1 MATAANGVLT
11 PIERG
16 AAPAPRWLSDS
27 RVLALLDFAAGAAAV
42 VVLVSLAIVVVGHIT
57 DRYHLN
63 FATGVSAA
71 LAERLNGGVLYPAL
85 YDGAHY
91 GGTRYMPLSF
101 AIHAGLAHFTGEYI
115 LSGKLVA
122 FFLST
127 ILCIQ
132 LYCIVREF
140 GCGRGVS
147 LALASLGVV
156 TQSGYLVATSIRA
169 DLMAVV
175 LQLGALQV
183 ARGGDSAARAT
194 GAGVLCTLALLAKFT
209 AAWAPAAILIVYF
222 VKHRRASVIFLASWL
237 CTLAVALICL
247 HIGTSGRMLDS
258 FRAAAVQNVG
268 VVSILKSPIA
278 FLARLGR
285 GGAAEAFLIPLAI
298 LECVLALRQ
307 RRFTIYHGALLLLLP
322 ILLVI
327 FTDLGADFNHLLDL
341 VVLAIPLAGSLWAS
355 LPSTDRAHV
364 AVRSGLAVAVCWVLF
379 MCWTATLGNPLRV
392 VVTTWIKHG
401 KTGFPAKPLAGLV
414 PDDATLLCEDPWIPV
429 SRNQA
434 PTIIDPYAVACMTRT
449 HPKLYAD
456 LVKRI
461 EDGGFD
467 QIVLRLHG
475 GDFDPSEE
483 GEWEDR
489 TIGRPAINAVRSHY
503 VVQKQ
508 AEGYLI
514 YAPRKRD
521 EGTEMRRAAN

>member
-1 MATAANGVLT
+1 MSVVTNNILKPVQH
-11 PIERG
+11 G
-16 AAPAPRWLSDS
+16 AAPRWLTDG
-27 RVLALLDFAAGAAAV
+27 RILALLEFTAGAAAV
-42 VVLVSLAIVVVGHIT
+42 IVLVSLGVVVIGHLT

-63 FATGVSAA
+63 FATGVYAA
-71 LAERLNGGVLYPAL
+71 LAARLNDGVLYSPL

-101 AIHAGLAHFTGEYI
+101 ALHAALARFTGEYI

-122 FFLST
+122 LALT
-127 ILCIQ
+127 VILCVQ
-132 LYCIVREF
+132 LYRIVRGF
-140 GCGRGVS
+140 GCGRGVA

-156 TQSGYLVATSIRA
+156 TQSGYLVCTSIRA
-169 DLMAVV
+169 DLLAVV
-175 LQLGALQV
+175 LQLAALHLV
-183 ARGGDSAARAT
+183 RGGATAPRAA
-194 GAGVLCTLALLAKFT
+194 GAGVLCTLALLTKIT
-209 AAWAPAAILIVYF
+209 AAWAPAAILVAYLLN
-222 VKHRRASVIFLASWL
+222 HRRAGVVFLASWL
-237 CTLAVALICL
+237 GTLALALVCL
-247 HIGTSGRMLDS
+247 HLGTSGRMLDS
-258 FRAAAVQNVG
+258 FRAAAVENVG

-298 LECVLALRQ
+298 LECVLAIRQ
-307 RRFTIYHGALLLLLP
+307 RRFTIYHGALLLTLP

-355 LPSTDRAHV
+355 LPSTDRANA
-364 AVRSGLAVAVCWVLF
+364 AVRAGLAVAVCWVLF
-379 MCWTATLGNPLRV
+379 MCWTATLGNPVRD

-401 KTGFPAKPLAGLV
+401 KSSFPAKPLAGIV
-414 PDDATLLCEDPWIPV
+414 ADDANLLCEDPWIAV

-434 PTIIDPYAVACMTRT
+434 PTALDPYAVACLART
-449 HPKLYAD
+449 HPKLGAD

-461 EDGGFD
+461 EDGEFD

-475 GDFDPSEE
+475 GEINPHEE

-489 TIGRPAINAVRSHY
+489 VFGLPVVNAVRTHY
-503 VVQKQ
+503 QVQCQ

-514 YAPRKRD
+514 YTPRARAGRVKM
-521 EGTEMRRAAN
+521 GRAAN

>member
-1 MATAANGVLT
+1 MSVVTNNILKPVQH
-11 PIERG
+11 G
-16 AAPAPRWLSDS
+16 AAPRWLTDG
-27 RVLALLDFAAGAAAV
+27 RILALLEFTAGAAAV
-42 VVLVSLAIVVVGHIT
+42 IVLVSLGVVVIGHLT

-63 FATGVSAA
+63 FATGVYAA
-71 LAERLNGGVLYPAL
+71 LAARLNDGVLYSPL

-101 AIHAGLAHFTGEYI
+101 ALHAALARFSGEYI
-115 LSGKLVA
+115 LSGKLIALV
-122 FFLST
+122 LS
-127 ILCIQ
+127 IVLCIQ
-132 LYCIVREF
+132 LYRIVRGF
-140 GCGRGVS
+140 GCGRGVA

-169 DLMAVV
+169 DLLAVV
-175 LQLGALQV
+175 LQLGALQLV
-183 ARGGDSAARAT
+183 RGGGSAPRAA

-209 AAWAPAAILIVYF
+209 AAWAPAAILIAYF
-222 VKHRRASVIFLASWL
+222 VKHRRASVVFLASWL
-237 CTLAVALICL
+237 GTLAVALLCL
-247 HIGTSGRMLDS
+247 HLGTSGRMLDS
-258 FRAAAVQNVG
+258 FRAGAVQNVG

-307 RRFTIYHGALLLLLP
+307 RRFTIYHGALLLSLP

-341 VVLAIPLAGSLWAS
+341 VVLAVLLAGSLWAS

-364 AVRSGLAVAVCWVLF
+364 AVRAGLAVAVCWVLF
-379 MCWTATLGNPLRV
+379 MCWTATLGNPLRE
-392 VVTTWIKHG
+392 VVTAWIRHG
-401 KTGFPAKPLAGLV
+401 KNSFPAKPLAGLV
-414 PDDATLLCEDPWIPV
+414 PDDASLLCEDPWIPV

-449 HPKLYAD
+449 HPQLYAD

-461 EDGGFD
+461 EDGAFD
-467 QIVLRLHG
+467 QVVLRLHG
-475 GDFDPSEE
+475 GEFDPSEE

-489 TIGRPAINAVRSHY
+489 TLGLPVINAVRTHY
-503 VVQKQ
+503 QVQKQ

-514 YAPRKRD
+514 YTPRGRA
-521 EGTEMRRAAN
+521 EPVGTQRAAY